1 MSIDHIRKI
10 VSEGIMQGLAQ
21 SDLDLEK
28 LPTERQESLVDNLSD
43 IMLNTFDSLIAKEYE
58 ENNDLDLKTVDE
70 EAVFWKGRPFLS
82 IVESYI
88 ITSETIKVIKGFIS
102 RNFENY
108 ELIRVQD
115 IDYNQNISERILNLG
130 DITVR
135 GQDPSNPTLVLR
147 NIPNPELVY
156 ENLRRAWLDAREK
169 YGLEFREFM

>member
-1 MSIDHIRKI
+1 MRIS
-10 VSEGIMQGLAQ
+10 
-21 SDLDLEK
+21 
-28 LPTERQESLVDNLSD
+28 P
-43 IMLNTFDSLIAKEYE
+43 NTFDSLIAKEYE
-58 ENNDLDLKTVDE
+58 ENNDLDLKTTDE
-70 EAVFWKGRPFLS
+70 ETVVWKGRPFLS

-88 ITSETIKVIKGFIS
+88 ITSERIKVIKGFIS

-135 GQDPSNPTLVLR
+135 GQDPSDPTLVLR